1 MPTRSMKV
9 LTFSNNNLN
18 LQKVKLLQEAEKY
31 VVKMVQSKYFNEE
44 LKLLNRKMK
53 ENVKISSKTN

>member
-31 VVKMVQSKYFNEE
+31 VVKMVQSKYNEE

-53 ENVKISSKTN
+53 ENVKISSKIN

>member
-53 ENVKISSKTN
+53 ENVKISSKIN

>member
-18 LQKVKLLQEAEKY
+18 LQNVKLLQEAEKY

-53 ENVKISSKTN
+53 ENVKISNKIN

>member
-53 ENVKISSKTN
+53 ENVKISSKFN

>member
-44 LKLLNRKMK
+44 LELLNRKMK
-53 ENVKISSKTN
+53 ENVKISSKIN